1 MQIEVLEHF
10 GIKKYF
16 RDADFFETDT
26 AKRLFK
32 QLKKIIP
39 EGQLIALTG
48 VVGIGK
54 TTYLERIQKQLAVDK
69 KVIVAKSLSVEKSK
83 TNLTTLITA
92 LFYDVSGDNDS
103 EYLNLVRSANVIYR
117 NSLRRVKS
125 PLYYFVM
132 KPMTCTTAH

>member
-1 MQIEVLEHF
+1 MQIEVMEHF

-26 AKRLFK
+26 AKRLFR

-54 TTYLERIQKQLAVDK
+54 TTYLEKIQKQLAAEEN
-69 KVIVAKSLSVEKSK
+69 VIVYYSP
-83 TNLTTLITA
+83 
-92 LFYDVSGDNDS
+92 GDENDCP
-103 EYLNLVRSANVIYR
+103 EL
-117 NSLRRVKS
+117 NSLYK
-125 PLYYFVM
+125 YYQ
-132 KPMTCTTAH
+132 CL

>member
-1 MQIEVLEHF
+1 MQIEVMEHF

-26 AKRLFK
+26 AKRLFR

-54 TTYLERIQKQLAVDK
+54 TTYLEKIQKQLQEDIQSATD
-69 KVIVAKSLSVEKSK
+69 AFDRGSLKPGANKRTIRFFNELRASGAAQRARRE
-83 TNLTTLITA
+83 TIT
-92 LFYDVSGDNDS
+92 
-103 EYLNLVRSANVIYR
+103 E
-117 NSLRRVKS
+117 
-125 PLYYFVM
+125 
-132 KPMTCTTAH
+132 